1 MPVPIEHLPAHWQP
15 SAKRLRAW
23 LRTDAGIMLILAG
36 FFLTRA
42 GAGVAGGRAPLQAHL
57 LEQMMPAWTLTAVWI
72 VIGALLSWAAF
83 HEDARWSRW
92 VLAVAVGWC
101 AGWAAFTLLA
111 STRNFEVFGAA
122 HACIALL
129 VMHSVW
135 KGRSGEI
142 RVRGDGINGKWA

>member
-1 MPVPIEHLPAHWQP
+1 MRMPIEHLPAHWQP
-15 SAKRLRAW
+15 PAKRLRAW

-42 GAGVAGGRAPLQAHL
+42 GAGVAGGRVPLQAHL
-57 LEQMMPAWTLTAVWI
+57 LEQMMPAWVLTAVWGA
-72 VIGALLSWAAF
+72 IGVLLSWAAF
-83 HEDARWSRW
+83 HEGARWSRW

-111 STRNFEVFGAA
+111 PTSDFEVFGAA

-142 RVRGDGINGKWA
+142 RVRGDGIHGKRA

>member
-1 MPVPIEHLPAHWQP
+1 MPIEHLPKAWRP
-15 SAKRLRAW
+15 PARRVRDW

-57 LEQMMPAWTLTAVWI
+57 LEQMMPAWALTAVWI
-72 VIGALLSWAAF
+72 VIGVLLSWAAF
-83 HEDARWSRW
+83 HEGARWSRW